1 MQIYM
6 IGIGGIGMSA
16 LAQLY
21 AVHGEEVSGS
31 DRSEGPTIDLLR
43 RKGIPVIIGQTA
55 DNVPKDTDVVVYSD
69 AVPFDADERV
79 RARELGIPER
89 SYFQALGEVSA
100 GVTTIAVAGTHGK
113 TTTTAML
120 TKILVDAGHNPT
132 AIIGSLVKDF
142 DSNFVEGSPDLF
154 VVEACEY
161 KDHVLEIDPKI
172 LVITNV
178 EWDHTDYF
186 LTEADFIRTFNEAA
200 RKVPAGG
207 AIVTN
212 PALPHMQ
219 EVLQGVVAPVIDY
232 TKEEVPELALIGDFN
247 VQNAKAAKAAAL
259 VLASDLTD
267 SQVAKSLKEFR
278 GTWRRF
284 EYKGETKEHAFVF
297 DDYAHHPTAILKT
310 LAAARTQAL
319 IGDAPLIVVFQPH
332 LYTRTRDLMEGF
344 ASAFSEAD
352 EVVLAPIYAAREDP
366 IPGVTSEELAKLIT
380 AHGTPAKAFPSL
392 SEIETYLETVSNF
405 RTRIITMG
413 AGDVYT
419 IAEHLTD
426 PSKFEKNV

>member
-1 MQIYM
+1 MRIYM
-6 IGIGGIGMSA
+6 TGIGGIGMSA

-21 AVHGEEVSGS
+21 ATHGEDVLGS
-31 DRSEGPTIDLLR
+31 DRSDGPTIDLLR
-43 RKGIPVIIGQTA
+43 DSGIKVIIGQTA
-55 DNVPKDTDVVVYSD
+55 DNVPKDADVLVYSD
-69 AVPFDADERV
+69 AVPFDAPERV

-100 GVTTIAVAGTHGK
+100 GVTTVAVAGTHGK

-120 TKILVDAGHNPT
+120 TKILVDAGQNPT
-132 AIIGSLVKDF
+132 AIIGSIVKDF
-142 DSNFVEGSPDLF
+142 GSNFVAGSPDLF

-186 LTEADFIRTFNEAA
+186 LTEADFVRTFNEAA

-219 EVLQGVVAPVIDY
+219 EVLEGVVAPVIDY
-232 TKEEVPELALIGDFN
+232 TKEEVPALNLIGDFN
-247 VQNAKAAKAAAL
+247 IQNAQAAKAAAL

-267 SQVAKSLKEFR
+267 SQVDTSLKNFQ

-284 EYKGETKEHAFVF
+284 EYKGDTKEGAFVF
-297 DDYAHHPTAILKT
+297 DDYAHHPTAVLKT
-310 LAAARTQAL
+310 LRAARTQPL

-332 LYTRTRDLMEGF
+332 LYTRTRDLMDGF
-344 ASAFSEAD
+344 ASAFGDAD
-352 EVVLAPIYAAREDP
+352 EVLLAPIYAAREDP
-366 IPGVTSEELAKLIT
+366 ILGVTSDELAKQIT
-380 AHGTPAKAFPSL
+380 AHGTPAKAFPNL
-392 SEIETYLETVSNF
+392 EAIETYLRTVSNF

-426 PSKFEKNV
+426 PSKFEKKV

>member
-1 MQIYM
+1 MNIYM

-21 AVHGEEVSGS
+21 AVHGEHVTGS
-31 DRSEGPTIDLLR
+31 DRSDGLTVDLLR
-43 RKGIPVIIGQTA
+43 KKGIPVIIGQVA
-55 DNVPKDTDVVVYSD
+55 DNVPENTDVVVYSD
-69 AVPFDADERV
+69 AVPFDAPERV
-79 RARELGIPER
+79 RARELAIPER

-100 GVTTIAVAGTHGK
+100 GVATIAVAGTHGK

-120 TKILVDAGHNPT
+120 TKILVDAGHEPT
-132 AIIGSLVKDF
+132 AIIGSIVKDF
-142 DSNFVEGSPDLF
+142 ESNFVAGSPDLF

-161 KDHVLEIDPKI
+161 KDHVLEMDPKI

-186 LTEADFIRTFNEAA
+186 RTEADLVRTFNEAA

-232 TKEEVPELALIGDFN
+232 TKEEVPKLGQIGDFN

-267 SQVAKSLKEFR
+267 SQIAKSLKDFQ

-284 EYKGETKEHAFVF
+284 EYKGETKESAFVF
-297 DDYAHHPTAILKT
+297 DDYAHHPTAIQKT
-310 LAAARTQAL
+310 ITAARTEYL
-319 IGDAPLIVVFQPH
+319 IGNAPLIVVFQPH

-344 ASAFSEAD
+344 ATAFDGAD
-352 EVVLAPIYAAREDP
+352 EVVVAPIYGAREEP
-366 IPGVTSEELAKLIT
+366 IPGITNVELAKQIT
-380 AHGTPAKAFPSL
+380 AHGTPAKAFASL
-392 SEIETYLETVSNF
+392 EEIETYLHTVSNF

-426 PSKFEKNV
+426 PSAFEK

>member
-1 MQIYM
+1 MNIYM

-21 AVHGEEVSGS
+21 TVHGEHVTGS
-31 DRSEGPTIDLLR
+31 DRSDGPTLDLLR
-43 RKGIPVIIGQTA
+43 EKGISVIVGQTA
-55 DNVPKDTDVVVYSD
+55 DNVPDDADVVVYSD
-69 AVPFDADERV
+69 AVPFDAPERV
-79 RARELGIPER
+79 RARELAIPER

-100 GVTTIAVAGTHGK
+100 GVATIAVAGTHGK

-120 TKILVDAGHNPT
+120 TKILVDAGHEPT
-132 AIIGSLVKDF
+132 AIIGSIVKDF

-161 KDHVLEIDPKI
+161 KDHVLEMDPKI

-186 LTEADFIRTFNEAA
+186 RTEADLVRTFNEAA

-212 PALPHMQ
+212 PALPHMH

-232 TKEEVPELALIGDFN
+232 TKEEVPRLNLIGDFN

-267 SQVAKSLKEFR
+267 SQIAKSLKEFH

-284 EYKGETKEHAFVF
+284 EYRGETKEGAFIF
-297 DDYAHHPTAILKT
+297 DDYAHHPTAIQKT
-310 LAAARTQAL
+310 ITAARTVPL
-319 IGDAPLIVVFQPH
+319 IGNAPLIVVFQPH

-344 ASAFSEAD
+344 AAAFDGAD
-352 EVVLAPIYAAREDP
+352 EVVVAPIYGAREDP
-366 IPGVTSEELAKLIT
+366 IPGITNEELAKQIT
-380 AHGTPAKAFPSL
+380 SHGTPAKAFPSL
-392 SEIETYLETVSNF
+392 DAIETYLHTVSTF

-419 IAEHLTD
+419 LADRL
-426 PSKFEKNV
+426 